1 MSKQTPLQAEL
12 VRYFSLMSAASS
24 NGTDT
29 LQFWAD
35 SQSVLPILSRIAA
48 RILPTMASSTD
59 VERMFSCSGRVN
71 SPERASLTRDHINML
86 TIMRFWY
93 THQNQS
99 KSKLDQASKNT
110 ARADRFA
117 RLHAASQGGM
127 VEYNIVEGSMYNENS
142 DGEEEI
148 EEEED

>member
-12 VRYFSLMSAASS
+12 VRYFSLMSTASS

-59 VERMFSCSGRVN
+59 VERMFSCTGRVN
-71 SPERASLTRDHINML
+71 SPERARLSGEHINML

-93 THQNQS
+93 THQSRS
-99 KSKLDQASKNT
+99 KTKLDQASENT
-110 ARADRFA
+110 VSV
-117 RLHAASQGGM
+117 ASQGGM
-127 VEYNIVEGSMYNENS
+127 VEYNIVEGNMYNENS
-142 DGEEEI
+142 DGEDEI
-148 EEEED
+148 AEEED